1 MRTLFLGDIVGRAG
15 RDAVLEFVPRARQA
29 LALDFVIVN
38 GENAAGGFGI
48 TDDIC
53 HQLFAA
59 GVDVITGGN
68 HSWDQSAIIPFIEQ
82 EPRLLRPLNHVPGTP
97 GRGCGIF
104 TSRSGQKVLVIN
116 ALGQVFM
123 DPIDNPFLA
132 IDGELKKVQL
142 GATVQCVVVDF
153 HAEATSEKMAM
164 GHYLDG
170 RVTAVVGSRPG
181 ADRRC
186 PIAAQWNRLPERR
199 RHVWRLQLGDRC
211 RQGGADR
218 ALSREGPARAHGA
231 GERAGHRVR
240 RFRSVGRRH
249 RQGDVRRTAPRWWTA
264 QTRLAGTAVGAANS
278 PYWLASDRGNRGNFW
293 RKPQYLV

>member
-132 IDGELKKVQL
+132 IDGELKKVRL

-170 RVTAVVGSRPG
+170 RVTAVVGSHAQVPT
-181 ADRRC
+181 ADAQLLPNGTAYQSDAGMC
-186 PIAAQWNRLPERR
+186 GDYNSVIGVDKEVPIGRF
-199 RHVWRLQLGDRC
+199 LGKV
-211 RQGGADR
+211 QR
-218 ALSREGPARAHGA
+218 ARMVPANGPATVCGVFVQSDDVTGKATFVAPLRDG
-231 GERAGHRVR
+231 
-240 RFRSVGRRH
+240 GRLRP
-249 RQGDVRRTAPRWWTA
+249 DWPVP
-264 QTRLAGTAVGAANS
+264 
-278 PYWLASDRGNRGNFW
+278 P
-293 RKPQYLV
+293 